1 MGYFHHEDEWILVTG
16 VTGLPPPPKGDREDG
31 EHVVTA
37 LVQTCFVTQLVLRR
51 KTVRL
56 GVRVPEF

>member
-1 MGYFHHEDEWILVTG
+1 MDSGDRSDWFPPRA
-16 VTGLPPPPKGDREDG
+16 PPPQGDREDG